1 MSDSTKTAA
10 QQLQDSLA
18 QGLKPA
24 IEAAKDGIDWNYVAI
39 LAGIMLFTGILGGLA
54 NSLNTKKEER
64 DYLRSVL
71 LGLVATLTIPLFLKI
86 VDSNLIANSGE
97 LDNYSFFVFAGF
109 CVLAAFYAI
118 NFLEGLST
126 RVLQDLK
133 KKVEKTD
140 QKLAETD
147 DKLQQTTEKTD
158 LVVDGQL
165 AASAE
170 EAKEKG
176 GARSVDHEA
185 LSGEKRSPRAT
196 LEAAFGKNLETVET
210 LAQKAGLAE
219 DEVQKL
225 LEEMVREKLVRKS
238 LHRGKEVFGRVG

>member
-118 NFLEGLST
+118 NFL
-126 RVLQDLK
+126 K
-133 KKVEKTD
+133 
-140 QKLAETD
+140 
-147 DKLQQTTEKTD
+147 
-158 LVVDGQL
+158 
-165 AASAE
+165 ASPHAYS
-170 EAKEKG
+170 
-176 GARSVDHEA
+176 R
-185 LSGEKRSPRAT
+185 T
-196 LEAAFGKNLETVET
+196 
-210 LAQKAGLAE
+210 
-219 DEVQKL
+219 
-225 LEEMVREKLVRKS
+225 
-238 LHRGKEVFGRVG
+238 